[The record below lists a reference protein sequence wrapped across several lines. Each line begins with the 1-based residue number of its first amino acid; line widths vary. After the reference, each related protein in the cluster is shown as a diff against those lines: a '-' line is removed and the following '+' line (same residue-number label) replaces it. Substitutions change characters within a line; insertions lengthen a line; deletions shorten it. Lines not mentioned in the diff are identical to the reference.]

1 MIITKPQL
9 LGGADHAVG
18 DVAVRLARRDAE
30 ATGKYCAGQC
40 DDDGVANLKVVC
52 STDHAPRSGLVV
64 VRTHIDLAPPDR
76 LAVGMDLDLVR
87 QHLADHKRTGDL
99 SPDLVDC
106 LDLQARS
113 DQRLGKGTT
122 IKIII
127 YAGVLAQPAQRHPH
141 LACPC
146 MRRG

>member
-18 DVAVRLARRDAE
+18 YMAVRLARRDAE

-52 STDHAPRSGLVV
+52 STDHAPRSGVVV

-87 QHLADHKRTGDL
+87 QYPADHKRTGDL
-99 SPDLVDC
+99 GTELVNC
-106 LDLQARS
+106 L
-113 DQRLGKGTT
+113 
-122 IKIII
+122 
-127 YAGVLAQPAQRHPH
+127 
-141 LACPC
+141 
-146 MRRG
+146 